1 MCRCHDLHCS
11 SLKESMKREMKTIIE
26 GGMKMCLT
34 MHLRTSLNVSFQVF
48 SANFER
54 RSEIM
59 VCDIIP
65 KAQKTTAFNKIH
77 LK

>member
-1 MCRCHDLHCS
+1 
-11 SLKESMKREMKTIIE
+11 
-26 GGMKMCLT
+26 MKMCLT

-65 KAQKTTAFNKIH
+65 KAQKMTAFNKIH